1 MSKNP
6 DIRDVTASATATYYD
21 VIRHWASRTPDA
33 PALLAEDGGGL
44 TYRALLSAIDELGAS
59 LNACGFGRGDRIAI
73 VHPGGADLTTAI
85 LGIWSRAT
93 AVPLSPQLRLGE
105 LAVYLRD
112 LRIDAVALPADMDT
126 PARAAAARFGL
137 PVLDLAGASTEAGG
151 LRLTG
156 PRTERAVTPGR
167 AEGGDIALVLMTSG
181 TTSDSKIVPVSQSL
195 MVTRSEDGARLLAL
209 TPSDR
214 GASMMQQHHWGGIG
228 ANLYTLYAGASVAHF
243 PGLDLR
249 HIFRCLETVAPTYIS
264 GPYTVFHAMLGQRD
278 RLGDSIRNI
287 RPRLRMLRTGA
298 GHLDA
303 HVGAQLEALFGVP
316 MIQAYGSSETAFM
329 ACDPFPPKRRKPGS
343 VGLLGSSRLA
353 IVDEH
358 GRPLPPGSPGEV
370 LVSGPKVFA
379 GYENN
384 PVANAAAFVDGWFRV
399 GDVGYFDEDGYLFLT
414 GRIKEIINR
423 GGQKIMPGEIDA
435 AMLEHPAVA
444 AAVTFPVPHPTL
456 GDDVAAAVVLKPDA
470 ALDRGALADF
480 LRARLGNAK
489 IPRQILFV
497 DAIPKG
503 NTGKIQRY
511 KLAAA
516 FGLDGAAPAA
526 IGTDRPATPMERTL
540 GRIWADTLRLPDVPP
555 HEDFFAL
562 GGNSLQAVELF
573 LRIEEELGR
582 RLPRSVLFEAN
593 TVAEMAKRIESSA
606 PTGCLV
612 PIQPEGDG
620 PIFFCVHDV
629 NGQILNFRAL
639 ARHLGPG
646 QPFYGIQSVGLD
658 GAETP
663 LARIEDMAARY
674 IAEIRTVQPKGPYHL
689 GGYSM
694 GGVIAYE
701 MARQL
706 RATGEAVDL
715 VALFDS
721 DPHYGRPRVGLLGQ
735 FEQDGNHPSD
745 RMPSTIARYLARGLR
760 NLAQIGRAALWRRLF
775 GAAWRLCEAC
785 GMPIPQ
791 RMRRPIAANF
801 LAIRAYRP
809 RPYCGDVV
817 LFQARP
823 YAWDRPDAHE
833 GWRALIGGRLDIRP
847 TSGLHHE
854 MLDEPHVADLARKLG
869 DCLHETRARQT
880 GEPDAA
886 MVTPAAAE

>member
-1 MSKNP
+1 MAENG
-6 DIRDVTASATATYYD
+6 DIRALTASAPATYYE
-21 VIRHWASRTPDA
+21 VIRFWAARTPDA
-33 PALLAEDGGGL
+33 PALLAEAGAAL
-44 TYRALLSAIDELGAS
+44 TYRALLSAIDGIGAA
-59 LNACGFGRGDRIAI
+59 LNEHGFGRGDRIAI
-73 VHPGGADLTTAI
+73 VHPGGADLATAI

-112 LRIDAVALPADMDT
+112 LRIDAVAVPGGMDT
-126 PARAAAARFGL
+126 PARVAAARLGL
-137 PVLDLAGASTEAGG
+137 PVLEMTGTSTDAGG

-156 PRTERAVTPGR
+156 PRIARAMTPGR
-167 AEGGDIALVLMTSG
+167 TEGDDIALVLLTSG
-181 TTSDSKIVPVSQSL
+181 TTSESKIVPVSQSL
-195 MVTRSEDGARLLAL
+195 MVVRSEDGARLLTL

-228 ANLYTLYAGASVAHF
+228 ANIYTLYAGASVAHF
-243 PGLDLR
+243 PGQDLR
-249 HIFRCLETVAPTYIS
+249 HIFHCLEALKPTYIS
-264 GPYTVFHAMLGQRD
+264 GPYTVFHGMLAQQE
-278 RLGDSIRNI
+278 RLGDSIRRI
-287 RPRLRMLRTGA
+287 RPHLRMLRTGA

-303 HVGAQLEALFGVP
+303 HVGAQLEALFRVP

-329 ACDPFPPKRRKPGS
+329 ACDPFPPKPRKAGS

-353 IVDEH
+353 IVDED
-358 GRPLPPGSPGEV
+358 GRPLPPGSAGEIRV
-370 LVSGPKVFA
+370 RGPKVFA

-384 PVANAAAFVDGWFRV
+384 PAATAAAFVDGWFRV
-399 GDVGYFDEDGYLFLT
+399 GDLGYFDEDGYLFLT

-423 GGQKIMPGEIDA
+423 GGQKIMPGEVDA
-435 AMLEHPAVA
+435 AMLAHPAVA

-470 ALDRGALADF
+470 ALDRGALANF
-480 LRARLGNAK
+480 LRARLGEAK

-497 DAIPKG
+497 DVIPKG
-503 NTGKIQRY
+503 STGKIQRY

-516 FGLDGAAPAA
+516 FELDGTAPAA
-526 IGTDRPATPMERTL
+526 SETDRAMTAMEARL
-540 GRIWADTLRLPDVPP
+540 GRIWADTLRLPEVPV

-562 GGNSLQAVELF
+562 GGDSLQAVELF

-593 TVAEMAKRIESSA
+593 TVAEMAKHIEASA

-612 PIQPEGDG
+612 PIQPGGDG
-620 PIFFCVHDV
+620 PILFCIHDV
-629 NGQILNFRAL
+629 NGQVLNFRAL

-674 IAEIRTVQPKGPYHL
+674 IAEIRRLQPAGPYCL

-706 RATGEAVDL
+706 RTAGDAVDL
-715 VALFDS
+715 LALFDS
-721 DPHYGRPRVGLLGQ
+721 DPHCGRPRVGLSGR
-735 FEQDGNHPSD
+735 FKQDGNHLSD
-745 RMPSTIARYLARGLR
+745 RRPSSIARYTARGLR
-760 NLAQIGRAALWRRLF
+760 NLAQAARTALWRRLF
-775 GAAWRLCEAC
+775 GTAWRLCEAC
-785 GMPIPQ
+785 KWAIPQ

-801 LAIRAYRP
+801 LAIHTYRP
-809 RPYCGDVV
+809 RPYAGDVV
-817 LFQARP
+817 LFRAQP

-833 GWRALIGGRLDIRP
+833 GWRGLIGGTLDIRP

-854 MLDEPHVADLARKLG
+854 MLEEPYVAELARKLG
-869 DCLHETRARQT
+869 DCLREAGARRA
-880 GEPDAA
+880 DAA
-886 MVTPAAAE
+886 PATPAAAE